1 MYCQFVTK
9 LSILRKSSSESVDN
23 ALVENKFKEHMHV
36 TRSVE
41 DELRDV
47 LRKINSNQNKCLLLL
62 CGSAGDGKSHML
74 SYLKYSDSEK
84 LLDDFELYN
93 DATESSAPNMTAID
107 TLASALHDFND
118 ENFDNSNDKKMV
130 VAINIGTL
138 VNFIES
144 EQGKAFKK
152 LKEYV
157 VEAGIASGE
166 NLKQGYTAGSVFQHV
181 SFSDYQVF
189 TLTEKGVKTEYLE
202 KLFSKVFESSK
213 ENTFYQAYCDNSNCT
228 MASSCPIRMNYE
240 FLMDSEVRK
249 SIINKIVEVVVEDKT
264 IVSTRDI
271 LNLIYEIL
279 VHPDFDYQNLC
290 NAASSNMNYLTKC
303 IPWTTPMLIDEFE
316 DVSPLLDSIRKHDIL
331 KIRQEKLDKETT
343 SFHAMDNIKD
353 VFDSITEDTSYK
365 ILNSITGLDVLGGK
379 KPELKKV
386 VYRFLVRLNEL
397 KNDNDNKHSTR
408 LKEFL
413 KYVYFQT
420 CGKEYELAK
429 IYEMTHTAAMKWNG
443 IFPDGDICIDAS
455 NNTYWLAEQIDLQP
469 CIYGLDV
476 IEKDEINR
484 FPICVKLCFNNAANE
499 SAGKAEI
506 TVDYSLFELI
516 SDICDGYRPTIQ
528 DKNHHADFD
537 AFVQRITELGNKKSK
552 VTIYAKNNM
561 NEKYTFEKDPFG
573 KYTFKVV

>member
-23 ALVENKFKEHMHV
+23 ALIENEFKKHMHV
-36 TRSVE
+36 KRSVE
-41 DELRDV
+41 DELRNV
-47 LRKINSNQNKCLLLL
+47 LRKINSSQNKCLLLL
-62 CGSAGDGKSHML
+62 CGSAGDGKSHIL
-74 SYLKYSDSEK
+74 SYLKHSDDEK
-84 LLDDFELYN
+84 LLNDFELYN

-107 TLASALHDFND
+107 TLASALKDFND
-118 ENFDNSNDKKMV
+118 ENFDIPNNKKMV

-152 LKEYV
+152 MKKYV
-157 VEAGIASGE
+157 IEAGIASGE
-166 NLKQGYTAGSVFQHV
+166 NLKQGYTEGSVFQQV

-189 TLTEKGVKTEYLE
+189 TLTKQGVKTDYLE
-202 KLFSKVFESSK
+202 KLFAKIFEESSD
-213 ENTFYQAYCDNSNCT
+213 NTFYQAYCDNSNCT

-240 FLMDSEVRK
+240 FLMNKEVRN
-249 SIINKIVEVVVEDKT
+249 SIINKIVEVVVEDKA

-290 NAASSNMNYLTKC
+290 NATFPNMNYLTKC

-331 KIRQEKLDKETT
+331 KIRQEKIDKEAT
-343 SFHAMDNIKD
+343 SFHAMDNIKE
-353 VFDSITEDTSYK
+353 VFDTVTEDTSYK
-365 ILNSITGLDVLGGK
+365 ILNSITGLDVLGAK
-379 KPELKKV
+379 KPELKKA

-397 KNDNDNKHSTR
+397 KNNKDNKHSIR

-413 KYVYFQT
+413 NYVYNQT

-429 IYEMTHTAAMKWNG
+429 IYDMTRTAAMKWNG
-443 IFPDGDICIDAS
+443 NFPDGDICIDAS
-455 NNTYWLAEQIDLQP
+455 NNAYWLAEQIDLQP
-469 CIYGLDV
+469 CIYGLEV
-476 IEKDEINR
+476 IEKEEINS
-484 FPICVKLCFNNAANE
+484 FPIFVKLCFNNAANV
-499 SAGKAEI
+499 SSGMAEI
-506 TVDYSLFELI
+506 RVDYSLFELI
-516 SDICDGYRPTIQ
+516 SDICDGYRPTVQ

>member
-36 TRSVE
+36 TRTVE
-41 DELRDV
+41 DELREV
-47 LRKINSNQNKCLLLL
+47 LNKINSSQNKCLLLL

-74 SYLKYSDSEK
+74 SYLKYSDNER
-84 LLDDFELYN
+84 LLEDFELYN

-107 TLASALHDFND
+107 TLAAALNDFND
-118 ENFDNSNDKKMV
+118 ENLEILNNKKMV

-144 EQGKAFKK
+144 EQGKAFSK
-152 LKEYV
+152 LKNYV
-157 VEAGIASGE
+157 VGAGIASGE
-166 NLKQGYTAGSVFQHV
+166 NLQQGYVEDSVFQHV
-181 SFSDYQVF
+181 SFSDYQIF
-189 TLTEKGVKTEYLE
+189 SLTEEGVKTDYLE
-202 KLFSKVFESSK
+202 KLFAKIFEPSSD
-213 ENTFYQAYCDNSNCT
+213 NTFYQAYCDNSNCT
-228 MASSCPIRMNYE
+228 MASFCPIRMNYE
-240 FLMDSEVRK
+240 FLMDNEVRK
-249 SIINKIVEVVVEDKT
+249 SIINKIVEVVVEDKAF
-264 IVSTRDI
+264 VSTRDV

-279 VHPDFDYQNLC
+279 VHPYFDYQNLC
-290 NAASSNMNYLTKC
+290 NATYSNMNYLTKC
-303 IPWTTPMLIDEFE
+303 IPWTTPMLLDEFE

-343 SFHAMDNIKD
+343 SFHAMDNIKE
-353 VFDSITEDTSYK
+353 VFDSITGDTSYK

-397 KNDNDNKHSTR
+397 KNKNDNKQIIR

-413 KYVYFQT
+413 NYVYYQT
-420 CGKEYELAK
+420 CGKEYELAQ
-429 IYEMTHTAAMKWNG
+429 IYEMTRTAAMKWNG
-443 IFPDGDICIDAS
+443 IFPDGDICIDA
-455 NNTYWLAEQIDLQP
+455 NNNEYWLAEQIDLQP
-469 CIYGLDV
+469 CIYGLDA
-476 IEKDEINR
+476 IEKEEIDR
-484 FPICVKLCFNNAANE
+484 FPIFVKLCFNNVANE
-499 SAGKAEI
+499 NAGKAEI
-506 TVDYSLFELI
+506 MVDYSLFELI